1 MNFWRKTKDY
11 NISVTEIQSRIRGFI
26 YDSQIP
32 EPEAIA
38 SFLGCSAISDEVNEK
53 ESEESDIRVER
64 ISKLIPILYAFSHAM
79 SQGVVS
85 YQVDDAPG
93 EMPSA
98 AWKATQKV
106 FTQIATNT
114 LVGAIAQ
121 LVDLELLQLPRVK
134 RKLRW
139 KRNT

>member
-1 MNFWRKTKDY
+1 MNIWRKTKEHD
-11 NISVTEIQSRIRGFI
+11 ISITEIQSRIRGFI

-32 EPEAIA
+32 DAENIA
-38 SFLGCSAISDEVNEK
+38 SFLGCSAISEELNEK
-53 ESEESDIRVER
+53 EEEESDIRVER

-85 YQVDDAPG
+85 YQVEDSKG
-93 EMPSA
+93 EIPSA

-121 LVDLELLQLPRVK
+121 LVDLGFLEVPRVN

-139 KRNT
+139 KRTK